1 MILVQG
7 SKVKK
12 NYPTSQFLGKFKSDI
27 FQDKKFIVHLTV
39 SGLVLV
45 TVKHCTGHSD
55 ESTDLLTRVHSRFE
69 FQIGHSHLI
78 SNLDFFHLNFI
89 FTTPTT
95 SDFYCIFSVNFY
107 LYENYFSLVVN
118 KLGEQLLI

>member
-39 SGLVLV
+39 SAQWLSAGHCQAL
-45 TVKHCTGHSD
+45 HCTGHSD
-55 ESTDLLTRVHSRFE
+55 ESTDLLTRVQSSIEVQVEH
-69 FQIGHSHLI
+69 
-78 SNLDFFHLNFI
+78 SNLIGSLATDQNCILTFH
-89 FTTPTT
+89 PP
-95 SDFYCIFSVNFY
+95 
-107 LYENYFSLVVN
+107 
-118 KLGEQLLI
+118 K